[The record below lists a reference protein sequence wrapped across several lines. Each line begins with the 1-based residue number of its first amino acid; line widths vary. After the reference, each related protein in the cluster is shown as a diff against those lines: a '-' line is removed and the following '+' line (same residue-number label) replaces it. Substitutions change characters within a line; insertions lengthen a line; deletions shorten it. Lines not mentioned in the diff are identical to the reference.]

1 MFGLR
6 AIHCYIQF
14 IIKNINNMREDLIV
28 EVIEVQER
36 INRMIMA
43 YGQCDLETA
52 EYLDSLINMLTGDE
66 SNEIL
71 KRTPF

>member
-1 MFGLR
+1 
-6 AIHCYIQF
+6 
-14 IIKNINNMREDLIV
+14 MREDLII

>member
-1 MFGLR
+1 
-6 AIHCYIQF
+6 
-14 IIKNINNMREDLIV
+14 MREDLIV

-52 EYLDSLINMLTGDE
+52 EHLDNLINMLTGDE
-66 SNEIL
+66 SNEVL